1 MDITGLQSIEEMIEN
16 FHKKNVQVLI
26 SGANTRVAMK
36 LKKAG
41 IVDLVGEDNFFSQ
54 FDDALSV
61 SLQRLNISTTQ

>member
-1 MDITGLQSIEEMIEN
+1 MLEY
-16 FHKKNVQVLI
+16 
-26 SGANTRVAMK
+26 VAMK

-61 SLQRLNISTTQ
+61 SLQRLNISTAK